1 VSVSRKC
8 LILFDS
14 KHGIVSE
21 YSFREGQQADDG
33 KLVTEVFMS
42 RGISM
47 SLIKVDTDEVLFKLL
62 LGVILLAALWPLG
75 FLGYLVTVY
84 GGRILVG

>member
-1 VSVSRKC
+1 
-8 LILFDS
+8 
-14 KHGIVSE
+14 
-21 YSFREGQQADDG
+21 
-33 KLVTEVFMS
+33 MS

-47 SLIKVDTDEVLFKLL
+47 SLIKVDTDEALFKLL